1 MPLLN
6 NQTKKGGFMASMK
19 CSACGEM
26 TESREMNACG
36 AAVCPGCGA
45 GNHGLCSF
53 CYSDLNY
60 MS

>member
-1 MPLLN
+1 
-6 NQTKKGGFMASMK
+6 MASMK